1 MVSNIY
7 PAVHQT
13 GIFYVATFPA
23 VAQQSRQIKAP
34 LARETQGK
42 YADKIIVSP
51 NAVVAYLCRIGR
63 EPPGGFEFAASSST
77 LVIQNERP
85 GRPGLDFVE
94 AFDEGGLRTFYRG
107 EIAGAS
113 RPFQA
118 GKGDEL
124 VVSSSSLIV
133 SSKWIL

>member
-51 NAVVAYLCRIGR
+51 NAVVAYLCRM
-63 EPPGGFEFAASSST
+63 
-77 LVIQNERP
+77 
-85 GRPGLDFVE
+85 
-94 AFDEGGLRTFYRG
+94 
-107 EIAGAS
+107 
-113 RPFQA
+113 
-118 GKGDEL
+118 
-124 VVSSSSLIV
+124 
-133 SSKWIL
+133 